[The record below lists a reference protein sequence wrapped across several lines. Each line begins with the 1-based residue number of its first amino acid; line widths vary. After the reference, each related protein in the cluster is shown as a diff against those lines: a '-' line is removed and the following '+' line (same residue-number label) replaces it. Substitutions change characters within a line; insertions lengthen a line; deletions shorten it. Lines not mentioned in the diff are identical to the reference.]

1 MNTRTNYGILSNSK
15 IFAKLIAFLKMFV
28 EYTNDYFGGQ
38 KYKCYSK
45 IEEKQK

>member
-1 MNTRTNYGILSNSK
+1 MDTKTNHSILSNSK
-15 IFAKLIAFLKMFV
+15 IFAKLIAFLKMFA
-28 EYTNDYFGGQ
+28 EYTNDYLGGQ